1 MFKNSFPRI
10 VAATLFAVLFPASQA
25 LAMGIQPETSVVLVH
40 EATGEG
46 TIGIKNTG
54 DEPVLLI
61 SMIEHIAEDQDNWVM
76 VSPPAAVV
84 APGKTQLVRFLLT
97 HDKPLDAQ
105 RMKRA
110 IFEGI
115 PQTGEQGNK
124 LHLTIRQDLPLIAL
138 PKKIANDN
146 APWRSLLWATHDGKL
161 TVHNP
166 SPYIVRMDQRVNVQ
180 PSDQALILPKTYI
193 LPGETLQLVGT
204 DAPLQAG
211 QSSVR
216 LYPASV
222 YGYQVSSFDAPIKN

>member
-25 LAMGIQPETSVVLVH
+25 FAMGIQPETSVVLVH
-40 EATGEG
+40 EGAGEG

-61 SMIEHIAEDQDNWVM
+61 STIEHIAEDQDDWVT
-76 VSPPAAVV
+76 VSPPAAVL

-115 PQTGEQGNK
+115 PQTGEQSNK
-124 LHLTIRQDLPLIAL
+124 LRLTIRQDLPLIAL
-138 PKKIANDN
+138 PKKVANDN
-146 APWRSLLWATHDGKL
+146 APWRSLLWTTEDGKL
-161 TVHNP
+161 TVRNP
-166 SPYIVRMDQRVNVQ
+166 SPYVVRMDQRVHAQ
-180 PSDQALILPKTYI
+180 PSNQALTLPKTYI
-193 LPGETLQLVGT
+193 LPGETLQLVGA
-204 DAPLQAG
+204 DAPLQVG
-211 QSSVR
+211 QTSVR
-216 LYPASV
+216 LYPATV